1 MTNIEIVK
9 KAIKETSYFDNNYIS
24 DSSSESEVY
33 IITKKIFIR
42 NNELNRLKQRI
53 EDLGGKVDDLYVS
66 TMPSLNY
73 DLCVEVSFKN

>member
-9 KAIKETSYFDNNYIS
+9 KAIKESRYFDNNFVS

-33 IITKKIFIR
+33 IITKKVFIR
-42 NNELNRLKQRI
+42 NNELNKLKQSI

-73 DLCVEVSFKN
+73 DLCVEVLFKD